1 MSNSKYLTSENQIIL
16 IIGSAP
22 EGYHQKRF
30 EEKRD
35 SCFANDKEYVGC
47 PNGINE
53 AMLKPILKNAF
64 EKHTDKIHLYICT
77 LEPIKDSN
85 KTIKVGNYRISKE
98 FLENCQKLAES
109 KGVTLS
115 IEYDVCKDLVC
126 EEELGFEKVVQHTAI
141 LIGSAPEG
149 KIQPKITEMVDFL
162 ASEKGGSYTA
172 DDILIIPHGAD
183 EKEFKKIMKLYSC
196 EKMLFYICTETPSR
210 DYESSVW
217 CSGYE
222 LPKSL
227 FVKNEKKGIL
237 DVQVI
242 YDSCRGVVPY
252 NRSIEDKALNVLE
265 FLSKQFF

>member
-217 CSGYE
+217 CGGYE

-242 YDSCRGVVPY
+242 FDSCRGVVPY

>member
-1 MSNSKYLTSENQIIL
+1 MSTITL

-22 EGYHQKRF
+22 DGYRQKKF
-30 EEKRD
+30 EEKCS
-35 SCFANDKEYVGC
+35 SCLTNDEKYVGC

-53 AMLKPILKNAF
+53 AMFEPILKNAF
-64 EKHTDKIHLYICT
+64 EKHTDKILLYICT
-77 LEPIKDSN
+77 LEPVKTSN
-85 KTIKVGNYRISKE
+85 KTIKLGNYRISKDY
-98 FLENCQKLAES
+98 LESCQKLAES
-109 KGVTLS
+109 KGSTLS
-115 IEYDVCKDLVC
+115 IEYDVCNDLVS
-126 EEELGFEKVVQHTAI
+126 EKELGFEKVVQHTAI
-141 LIGSAPEG
+141 LIGTAPEG

-172 DDILIIPHGAD
+172 DDILIIPNGTD

-196 EKMLFYICTETPSR
+196 EKMFFYICTETPSS
-210 DYESSVW
+210 DYESSIW
-217 CSGYE
+217 CGGYE

-227 FVKNEKKGIL
+227 FVDNEKKGIL

-242 YDSCRGVVPY
+242 YDSCREFVPY

>member
-1 MSNSKYLTSENQIIL
+1 MSTIAL

-22 EGYHQKRF
+22 DGYRQKNF

-35 SCFANDKEYVGC
+35 SCLANDAEYVGC

-53 AMLKPILKNAF
+53 TMLEPILKNAF
-64 EKHTDKIHLYICT
+64 EKHIDKILLYICT
-77 LEPIKDSN
+77 LEPVKDSN
-85 KTIKVGNYRISKE
+85 KTIKLGNYRISKDY
-98 FLENCQKLAES
+98 LVSCQKLAES
-109 KGVTLS
+109 KGAILS
-115 IEYDVCKDLVC
+115 IEYDVCNDLVS
-126 EEELGFEKVVQHTAI
+126 EKELGFEKVVQHTAI

-196 EKMLFYICTETPSR
+196 EKMLFYICTETPAG

-217 CSGYE
+217 CGGYE

-227 FVKNEKKGIL
+227 FVKNDKKGIL

-242 YDSCRGVVPY
+242 YDSCREFAPY

>member
-162 ASEKGGSYTA
+162 ASEKH
-172 DDILIIPHGAD
+172 D
-183 EKEFKKIMKLYSC
+183 KK
-196 EKMLFYICTETPSR
+196 
-210 DYESSVW
+210 
-217 CSGYE
+217 
-222 LPKSL
+222 
-227 FVKNEKKGIL
+227 
-237 DVQVI
+237 
-242 YDSCRGVVPY
+242 
-252 NRSIEDKALNVLE
+252 
-265 FLSKQFF
+265 

>member
-1 MSNSKYLTSENQIIL
+1 M
-16 IIGSAP
+16 
-22 EGYHQKRF
+22 
-30 EEKRD
+30 
-35 SCFANDKEYVGC
+35 
-47 PNGINE
+47 
-53 AMLKPILKNAF
+53 
-64 EKHTDKIHLYICT
+64 
-77 LEPIKDSN
+77 
-85 KTIKVGNYRISKE
+85 
-98 FLENCQKLAES
+98 
-109 KGVTLS
+109 
-115 IEYDVCKDLVC
+115 
-126 EEELGFEKVVQHTAI
+126 GFEKVVQHTAI

-217 CSGYE
+217 CGGYE